1 MALGNE
7 EGVSACEGGG
17 GRRAMALG
25 NEEGGGEVM
34 VGVRQE

>member
-17 GRRAMALG
+17 GGELWHSGMKK
-25 NEEGGGEVM
+25 EGGK
-34 VGVRQE
+34 